1 MPAIRWLTTVGRSP
15 GPVGHGAGVCAMREG
30 RARVAGLTERISAES
45 DLQVV
50 VFRVGSEE
58 FAVSIDSVREII
70 PMTDI
75 TVIPRAPTFVRGVID
90 LRGTVIP
97 VIDLRER
104 FSLGPASESDE
115 KRITVVDMA
124 GQTVGCMVDDVDEV
138 LTLPAGSI
146 QPPPP
151 AAVAIDSDYLLGVA
165 RYDDRLLILLDLDKV
180 LTESEQTA
188 LAGAEAV
195 AALGAA
201 EDA

>member
-1 MPAIRWLTTVGRSP
+1 M
-15 GPVGHGAGVCAMREG
+15 AGVS
-30 RARVAGLTERISAES
+30 TSS

-75 TVIPRAPTFVRGVID
+75 TVIPRAPSFVRGVID

-104 FSLGPASESDE
+104 FSLGPAGDDDE

-138 LTLPAGSI
+138 LTLPAGSV

-165 RYDDRLLILLDLDKV
+165 RYSERLLILLDLDKV
-180 LTESEQTA
+180 LSETEQTA
-188 LAGAEAV
+188 LSGATAV
-195 AALGAA
+195 AALGASEA
-201 EDA
+201 ASEE